1 MLFRSAKDIAEELKV
16 SGKVDRSFSTGL
28 AVERLTTEVAKY
40 LNVPFTKGVI
50 VVEVETGSNAEK
62 AGVEIGDIISAVN
75 GQKISSS
82 REILKIIK
90 ESDLRSGNRIK
101 LTLYRDGKTLT
112 KYIILARVQ

>member
-1 MLFRSAKDIAEELKV
+1 
-16 SGKVDRSFSTGL
+16 
-28 AVERLTTEVAKY
+28 
-40 LNVPFTKGVI
+40 VPFTKGVI
-50 VVEVETGSNAEK
+50 VVEVEAGSNAEK

-75 GQKISSS
+75 GQKINSS

>member
-1 MLFRSAKDIAEELKV
+1 MTEKVNLHDLKI
-16 SGKVDRSFSTGL
+16 KPPEDLL
-28 AVERLTTEVAKY
+28 AY
-40 LNVPFTKGVI
+40 
-50 VVEVETGSNAEK
+50 AEK

-82 REILKIIK
+82 HEILKIIK